1 MGATRIQEKSRVAK
15 KVMAF
20 EDNKTYARRP
30 KTDKKGFPTT
40 AGEPIPVLVEGFT
53 DGPAGTSD
61 LGTWIVGDG
70 TADGQLDFTY
80 PDIVINDL
88 NDAGVDQSAVTAAL
102 VDDDT
107 VWLETPTGTNV
118 MTVASISD
126 DGDYVTITL
135 DAEVPVG
142 FIDDGQGISIWATD
156 NS

>member
-20 EDNKTYARRP
+20 EDNKTIARTPR
-30 KTDKKGFPTT
+30 TDKKGFPTT
-40 AGEPIPVLVEGFT
+40 AGIPIPVLIEGFA
-53 DGPAGTSD
+53 DGPAGTTD
-61 LGTWIVGDG
+61 LGTWIVGAG
-70 TADGQLDFTY
+70 ATTGQLDFTY

-88 NDAGVDQSAVTAAL
+88 NAEGTDQSAVLLAL
-102 VDDDT
+102 VDNDT

-118 MTVASISD
+118 MTVLSVAD
-126 DGDYVTITL
+126 NTTYVTITL

-142 FIDDGQGISIWATD
+142 FIDTGQGVSIWATD